1 MRNLE
6 PGQAISGGY
15 AREGRDGRMPRTVLI
30 VEDEILV
37 AASLE
42 ATLEDLGYEPVGI
55 AQDAETALA
64 LAARRPAI
72 ALVDLNLRD
81 GETGAVVG
89 ARLAAE
95 FGVAV
100 LFITAN
106 PRRLGRGVPGT
117 LGVLGKPVDE
127 DKVAAAVEYVAQRR
141 RGLAPP
147 PPAAVLPFSP

>member
-1 MRNLE
+1 M
-6 PGQAISGGY
+6 A
-15 AREGRDGRMPRTVLI
+15 RTVLI

-42 ATLEDLGYEPVGI
+42 ATLEDLGYEPIGI

-64 LAARRPAI
+64 LASRRPAI

-81 GETGAVVG
+81 GETGALVG

-106 PRRLGRGVPGT
+106 PRRLGSGIPGT
-117 LGVLGKPVDE
+117 LGVLGKPTDE
-127 DKVAAAVEYVAQRR
+127 ETVSAALDYATQRR

-147 PPAAVLPFSP
+147 TPPAIQSFSP

>member
-1 MRNLE
+1 MA
-6 PGQAISGGY
+6 GDVSGVRM
-15 AREGRDGRMPRTVLI
+15 AGRQMGRTVLI

-42 ATLEDLGYEPVGI
+42 ATLEDLGYEPIGI

-106 PRRLGRGVPGT
+106 PRRLGLGVPGT
-117 LGVLGKPVDE
+117 LGVLGKPSDE
-127 DKVAAAVEYVAQRR
+127 ETVAAALDYAGQWR
-141 RGLAPP
+141 RGLVPSA
-147 PPAAVLPFSP
+147 PAAIRPFSP

>member
-1 MRNLE
+1 
-6 PGQAISGGY
+6 
-15 AREGRDGRMPRTVLI
+15 MPRTVLI

-64 LAARRPAI
+64 LAERRPAI

-81 GETGAVVG
+81 GETGAQVG

-100 LFITAN
+100 LFVTAN

-117 LGVLGKPVDE
+117 LGVLGKPSDE
-127 DKVAAAVEYVAQRR
+127 DSVAAALDYAAQRR

-147 PPAAVLPFSP
+147 PPPVIQPFSP

>member
-1 MRNLE
+1 MFRK
-6 PGQAISGGY
+6 
-15 AREGRDGRMPRTVLI
+15 VLI

-42 ATLEDLGYEPVGI
+42 ATVEDLGYEPVGI
-55 AQDAETALA
+55 APDAETALA
-64 LAARRPAI
+64 LAARRPDI

-81 GETGAVVG
+81 GETGARVG

-106 PRRLGRGVPGT
+106 PRRLGGGVPGT
-117 LGVLGKPVDE
+117 LGVLGKPSDE
-127 DKVAAAVEYVAQRR
+127 DSVAAALDYVAQRR

-147 PPAAVLPFSP
+147 PPPAIRPFTP